1 MKRTIWFDMDGTIA
15 DLYNVENWLSKLR
28 SYDPS
33 PYAEAKVML
42 NMSLLARYLNKL
54 QKLGYWIGIIS
65 WASKDSTTEYDK
77 AVADAKREWLKIH
90 LSSVT
95 FNEILITPYGV
106 PKELWMN
113 TTDDILFDDNEEIRG
128 EWDGEAYE
136 PIEIFSVLSS
146 LIKGEQSLLILQ
158 MYNI

>member
-1 MKRTIWFDMDGTIA
+1 MSKRTIWFDMDGTIA
-15 DLYNVENWLSKLR
+15 DLYNVENWLPKLR

-33 PYAEAKVML
+33 PYAEAEVML

-95 FNEILITPYGV
+95 FNEILITPYGI

-113 TTDDILFDDNEEIRG
+113 ATDDILFDDNEEIRN

-136 PIEIFSVLSS
+136 PTEIFSVLSS
-146 LIKGEQSLLILQ
+146 LIKGE
-158 MYNI
+158 

>member
-1 MKRTIWFDMDGTIA
+1 MTKRTIWFDMDGTIA
-15 DLYNVENWLSKLR
+15 DLYNVENWLPKLR
-28 SYDPS
+28 AYDPS
-33 PYAEAKVML
+33 PYAEAEVML

-90 LSSVT
+90 LSSVI
-95 FNEILITPYGV
+95 FNEVLITPYGV

-113 TTDDILFDDNEEIRG
+113 TTDDILFDDNEEIRN

-136 PIEIFSVLSS
+136 PTEIFSVLSS
-146 LIKGEQSLLILQ
+146 LIKGE
-158 MYNI
+158 

>member
-1 MKRTIWFDMDGTIA
+1 MSKRTIWFDMDGTIA
-15 DLYNVENWLSKLR
+15 DLYNVENWLPKLR
-28 SYDPS
+28 AYDPS
-33 PYAEAKVML
+33 PYAEAEVML

-113 TTDDILFDDNEEIRG
+113 ATDDILFDDNEEIRN

-136 PIEIFSVLSS
+136 PTEIFSVLSS
-146 LIKGEQSLLILQ
+146 LIKGE
-158 MYNI
+158 